1 MNPTFAGNISVVGNV
16 AIAGRAGFPE
26 VVASALLISF
36 SWQND
41 FFMGDFFLRD
51 KKECVLG

>member
-41 FFMGDFFLRD
+41 FFFLRD